1 MPMTTSRAVS
11 MVTQSDSEVASRELR
26 SSSSPKSFWQACAL
40 VMIAIRTSVTFFRVA
55 VSAIREGPVTLRVA
69 ARERL
74 ISVTVAL
81 FEGSQ

>member
-1 MPMTTSRAVS
+1 
-11 MVTQSDSEVASRELR
+11 
-26 SSSSPKSFWQACAL
+26 
-40 VMIAIRTSVTFFRVA
+40 MIMATRISVTFLSVA
-55 VSAIREGPVTLRVA
+55 VSAIKEGPVTLRVA